1 MTEFEIIFVVFGI
14 GACIVG
20 AIHVTIAYRS
30 SIRDVEPD
38 PERVRQF
45 VERGMELRRQ
55 ALEKSHATH
64 RPSDDVTEPKSADL
78 PTRQA
83 DTD

>member
-1 MTEFEIIFVVFGI
+1 VTEFEIIFVVFGI

-30 SIRDVEPD
+30 STRDAEPD
-38 PERVRQF
+38 PERVRRF
-45 VERGMELRRQ
+45 VKRGMELRRQ
-55 ALEKSHATH
+55 ALEKSLATD
-64 RPSDDVTEPKSADL
+64 RPSDEVTELKSADL

-83 DTD
+83 DND